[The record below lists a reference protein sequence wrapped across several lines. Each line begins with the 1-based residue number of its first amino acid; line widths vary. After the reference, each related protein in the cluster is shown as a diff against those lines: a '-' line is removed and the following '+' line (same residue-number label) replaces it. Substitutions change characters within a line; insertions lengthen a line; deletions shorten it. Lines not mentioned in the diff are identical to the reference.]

1 MVSIPTWLAVNEAQP
16 DTSKDDGLAVI
27 QRTHF
32 FSPPSFGYEWIAGKE
47 RGIVSACQPTQI
59 DKQQDTRSLPDNPP
73 SRQLLPRCRA
83 ANLLLISER
92 LGCDWLHMNGEV
104 KKGLKCCVI
113 NLSTCTYSTSFIATT
128 DSLLSANCTN
138 QALIWETEREYKAS
152 VWAVATVE
160 RLMRQRTVSHNE
172 DSLLRWKSS
181 RETRK
186 TPHSYNHHHLHV

>member
-27 QRTHF
+27 QRTRF

-73 SRQLLPRCRA
+73 SRQLLPRRRA

-92 LGCDWLHMNGEV
+92 LGCDRLHMNGEV

-128 DSLLSANCTN
+128 DSLLSAKLHQSGSNLGDGEGIQSQRLGCRHCG
-138 QALIWETEREYKAS
+138 ASDETTHCIPQ
-152 VWAVATVE
+152 W
-160 RLMRQRTVSHNE
+160 RLTTAMEKLKGDKKNTSQ
-172 DSLLRWKSS
+172 L
-181 RETRK
+181 
-186 TPHSYNHHHLHV
+186 